1 MGNYATLGQFL
12 VPTPFSPRDPTS
24 FTATNI
30 SGQGLSRTIEGDKVT
45 YSYTMKEFR
54 GGDEYP
60 SNSMVLHSSSKCIG
74 RVLRGSDVYEDGK
87 IVGKV
92 GE

>member
-1 MGNYATLGQFL
+1 MSNYVTLGQFL
-12 VPTPFSPRDPTS
+12 VPTPFSPRDPVS

-30 SGQGLSRTIEGDKVT
+30 SGRGLSRKIEGDKVT

-60 SNSMVLHSSSKCIG
+60 SGMVLHSLSKCIG
-74 RVLRGSDVYEDGK
+74 RVIRGSDVYEDEK
-87 IVGKV
+87 IVAKV
-92 GE
+92 SE